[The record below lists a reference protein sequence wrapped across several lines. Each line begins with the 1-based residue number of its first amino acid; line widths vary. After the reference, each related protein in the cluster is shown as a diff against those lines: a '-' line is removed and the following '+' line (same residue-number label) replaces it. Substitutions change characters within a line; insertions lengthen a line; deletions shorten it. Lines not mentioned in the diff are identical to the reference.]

1 MMTITTLAA
10 LEALRGTTLHSQWRT
25 ITQEMI
31 DAFADASGDH
41 QWIHVD
47 PERARAE
54 SPFGTTIAH
63 GFFTLSLLTA
73 LLQQC
78 IQVRVKA
85 GINYGLDRVRF
96 VHPVRCGDRIR
107 GSFTL
112 ETIDVNG
119 AQADLAWNVAVEI
132 EGASKPALVA
142 TWRSRLYFDEAPA
155 TEA

>member
-1 MMTITTLAA
+1 MTITTLGE
-10 LEALRGTTLHSQWRT
+10 LEALRGSTLHSRWWT

-31 DAFADASGDH
+31 DRFADVSGDH

-63 GFFTLSLLTA
+63 GFFTLSLLSA
-73 LLQQC
+73 MLHQC
-78 IQVRVKA
+78 IEVRVKA

-107 GSFTL
+107 GAFTL
-112 ETIDVNG
+112 AKLEVDG
-119 AQADLAWNVAVEI
+119 AQADLAWNVAIDI

-142 TWRSRLYFDEAPA
+142 TWLARFYFG
-155 TEA
+155 

>member
-1 MMTITTLAA
+1 MTITTLSELQA
-10 LEALRGTTLHSQWRT
+10 LSGTTLQSPWWT

-31 DAFADASGDH
+31 DRFADASGDH

-47 PERARAE
+47 PARAKAE

-63 GFFTLSLLTA
+63 GFFTLSLLSA
-73 LLQQC
+73 MLQQC
-78 IQVRVKA
+78 ISVRVKA

-96 VHPVRCGDRIR
+96 VHAVRCDDRIR

-112 ETIDVNG
+112 EKVAVNG
-119 AQADLAWNVAVEI
+119 NQADLAWNVAMQI

-142 TWRSRLYFDEAPA
+142 TWLSRLYFDGA
-155 TEA
+155 